1 MTQKSFKNYT
11 ADELVTAYEKIVLEQ
26 NTTFLNDDFEKFKK
40 QYWYRETIVD
50 ELRARPGD
58 QRELLV
64 PLLDRREPWLRICA
78 ARDTYSLNPERA
90 RKYMQTI
97 VDYPFDPYRGE
108 AASALG
114 SWDRGHTPR

>member
-1 MTQKSFKNYT
+1 MSTVSYKDFT
-11 ADELVTAYEKIVLEQ
+11 LEELLHAYEDIVKKQ
-26 NTTFLNDDFEKFKK
+26 NVSFLNEDNDTYNQ
-40 QYWYRETIVD
+40 QYWIHQAIVD
-50 ELRARPGD
+50 ELRSRD
-58 QRELLV
+58 QREALAVFLN
-64 PLLDRREPWLRICA
+64 RREPFFRICA